1 MAEEAAEQLSLG
13 LTSCRLDRSR
23 FPAHHFY
30 DSYYSELVRNPIQIV
45 KAIYRKFDFELR
57 QDTLDR
63 MTKFLAANPQHKHG
77 VHRYRLE
84 DFGLNRDRERLR
96 FADYVSAFQIP
107 EES

>member
-1 MAEEAAEQLSLG
+1 
-13 LTSCRLDRSR
+13 
-23 FPAHHFY
+23 
-30 DSYYSELVRNPIQIV
+30 
-45 KAIYRKFDFELR
+45 
-57 QDTLDR
+57 
-63 MTKFLAANPQHKHG
+63 LAANPQHKHG